1 MRDLHKFTA
10 LEWLQLLPVK
20 YALRQM
26 RNDVW
31 LAIYKKIRP
40 KNLSSFLR
48 ETELL
53 KGQNISLVIA
63 FEQPWAL
70 DWQLRMAQR
79 NLLDNQAIL
88 VFDNSRR
95 DAARLEIERV
105 CRDRG
110 AYYFA
115 LPMNFTRHVNRSHG
129 MAMTWVFHNVV
140 RAIQPR
146 MFAFLDH
153 DLIPVEKVSLAE
165 RLSNQPFYG
174 DLRINPWSWNLWA
187 GYCLYNFQSV
197 ANLPLN
203 FLYDFSQKLDTG
215 GRNWCCLYQNHEWQQ
230 LAYAKSTSVLVKAPD
245 IATPRAVQM
254 VDNSWLHI
262 GSISYND
269 NLRSKLDFFKNLA
282 LTLDQGVSWLSLVE
296 LSQPQ
301 EGLHGSA
308 AG

>member
-1 MRDLHKFTA
+1 
-10 LEWLQLLPVK
+10 
-20 YALRQM
+20 M
-26 RNDVW
+26 RNDAW

-40 KNLSSFLR
+40 KNLSLFLR
-48 ETELL
+48 KTESL

-79 NLLDNQAIL
+79 NLLDNHAIL

-95 DAARLEIERV
+95 AAARLEIEHV

-110 AYYFA
+110 AFYFA
-115 LPMNFTRHVNRSHG
+115 LPVNFTRHVNRSHG

-153 DLIPVEKVSLAE
+153 DLIPIEKISLAQ
-165 RLSNQPFYG
+165 RLADQPFYG
-174 DLRINPWSWNLWA
+174 DLRTNPWSWNLWA

-215 GRNWCCLYQNHEWQQ
+215 GRNWRCLYQNHEKQQ
-230 LAYAKSTSVLVKAPD
+230 FAFAKSTSVTVKAPD

-269 NLRSKLDFFKNLA
+269 NFRPKLEFFKNLA
-282 LTLDQGVSWLSLVE
+282 RALDHGVSWLSLVE
-296 LSQPQ
+296 QGQIQ
-301 EGLHGSA
+301 ENALGRSVG
-308 AG
+308 